1 MDREVLLHQMTER
14 FQELY
19 PQALEALD
27 QAPEGQWISASEGA
41 FHDVFLHLM
50 KDSFEAALQA
60 KIDTHSTTQ
69 ASSFSPSEPGDC
81 GSTSVAAQRGGCGSD
96 PQPGG

>member
-1 MDREVLLHQMTER
+1 MDRDVVIHQMTER

-19 PQALEALD
+19 TKALDALE
-27 QAPEGQWISASEGA
+27 QAPDGQWISASEEA
-41 FHDVFLHLM
+41 FHDVFHQLM
-50 KDSFEAALQA
+50 KDSFQAALQA

-81 GSTSVAAQRGGCGSD
+81 GCASDAAQGDDSGPDS
-96 PQPGG
+96 